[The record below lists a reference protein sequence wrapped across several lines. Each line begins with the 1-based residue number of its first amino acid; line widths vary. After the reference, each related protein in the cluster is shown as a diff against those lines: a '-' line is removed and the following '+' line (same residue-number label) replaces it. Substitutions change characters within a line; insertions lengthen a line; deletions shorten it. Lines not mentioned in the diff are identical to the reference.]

1 MAKLRHIA
9 IAVRD
14 IEKAAKFYETTFGL
28 QRVLATA
35 KRINLSDGTMNLTL
49 LPSDDRA
56 GDPREDFVGLHHLG
70 FVVED
75 VPATNRQ
82 IEAHGGRAV
91 QGSTDPGR
99 DHTSESR
106 YWDPN
111 GVLMDI
117 TTKAWIGTK

>member
-9 IAVRD
+9 IAVPD
-14 IEKAAKFYETTFGL
+14 IEKAARFYETTFGL
-28 QRVLATA
+28 ERVLKTA

-49 LPSDDRA
+49 MPSDDRV

-75 VPATNRQ
+75 VPGTNRQ
-82 IEAHGGRAV
+82 IEAHGGRPVDMPA
-91 QGSTDPGR
+91 SPGR

-106 YWDPN
+106 YWDPY
-111 GVLMDI
+111 GVMMDI
-117 TTKAWIGTK
+117 TTKSWIGTK